1 MTTTLITGPTG
12 GLGRSAT
19 MAMAQYPERL
29 RPDLLLVGRLGNAL
43 SAVAAEAR
51 AAGATV
57 REVGCDLASLADV
70 RAAAETV
77 KELLKSG
84 VVGPLTGLIANA
96 GLSVVDTRSASA
108 DGYELTFAVN
118 YLAHAQLIGDLLD
131 TFATP
136 ARIVLVGSNTYYAN
150 WVRRLLTVPAADWRD
165 PLELAKPAGP
175 EVKPTMKAAGVAYS
189 NSKLAI
195 LYYAHELQ
203 RRVPDGINVAVFE
216 PGFMPGTGLG
226 RQQSPGVQRV
236 ARVIQRLPIPGIAS
250 PVKSGPALASV
261 ALDERWAHLRGGDF
275 VLIDRE
281 RDVMPIAN
289 DPDRERRLWDATAEL
304 LRSTTGKRFDGFA
317 EF

>member
-19 MAMAQYPERL
+19 MAMAERPAGE
-29 RPDLLLVGRLGNAL
+29 RPDLLLVGRHGNAL

-57 REVGCDLASLADV
+57 REIGCDLASLADV

-84 VVGPLTGLIANA
+84 VVGPLSGLIANA

-131 TFATP
+131 SFASP
-136 ARIVLVGSNTYYAN
+136 VRIVLVGSNTYYA
-150 WVRRLLTVPAADWRD
+150 
-165 PLELAKPAGP
+165 
-175 EVKPTMKAAGVAYS
+175 
-189 NSKLAI
+189 
-195 LYYAHELQ
+195 HELQ
-203 RRVPDGINVAVFE
+203 RRAPEGINVAVFE

-226 RQQSPGVQRV
+226 RQQGAGVQRV

-250 PVKSGPALASV
+250 PLKSGPALASV
-261 ALDERWAHLRGGDF
+261 ALDER
-275 VLIDRE
+275 
-281 RDVMPIAN
+281 
-289 DPDRERRLWDATAEL
+289 
-304 LRSTTGKRFDGFA
+304 
-317 EF
+317 